1 MEIDNILEE
10 SENLVASSNRVPFV
24 DKVMIDDVELFR
36 LMDVLR
42 SELPRE
48 IQDAYDI
55 VKRRDDII
63 QAAQAEADRLLEG
76 AKREATQT
84 VEQAKSYA
92 QKAVEESEI
101 VQQAKAQDRQIM
113 EQTMAQAQQLKTETE
128 QYAADLKSSAES
140 YADQVFNHV
149 IESVGDALQ
158 AVQQAKSQLN
168 DQR

>member
-10 SENLVASSNRVPFV
+10 IENLVASSNRVPFV

-92 QKAVEESEI
+92 LKAVEESEI
-101 VQQAKAQDRQIM
+101 VQQAKAQERQIM

>member
-10 SENLVASSNRVPFV
+10 IENLVASSNRVPFV

-101 VQQAKAQDRQIM
+101 VQQAKAQERQIM

-158 AVQQAKSQLN
+158 AVQQANSQRN